1 MCTVG
6 YGDFAPHTDNEQLYV
21 TVCMLISA
29 GIYART
35 IENVEKILAK
45 HNVLAA
51 QFREHMLYVNQF
63 MKRNSFPL
71 ELRSAI
77 WRYLQ
82 YQWETKKQIKIEQ
95 GEVFGILNFDL
106 QEKITI
112 CMNGVIL
119 HSISAFNL
127 FTNSLDPECI
137 EFMSRITFHS
147 RIENFAV
154 DEYIFHVRTLPIVCR
169 NEILEPPCTTFC
181 QAE

>member
-6 YGDFAPHTDNEQLYV
+6 YGDFAPHTDNEQIYV

-77 WRYLQ
+77 WRYL
-82 YQWETKKQIKIEQ
+82 
-95 GEVFGILNFDL
+95 
-106 QEKITI
+106 
-112 CMNGVIL
+112 
-119 HSISAFNL
+119 
-127 FTNSLDPECI
+127 
-137 EFMSRITFHS
+137 
-147 RIENFAV
+147 
-154 DEYIFHVRTLPIVCR
+154 
-169 NEILEPPCTTFC
+169 
-181 QAE
+181 